1 MKKRLIAVS
10 VGAFILLAL
19 MLVIAKP
26 SEVWDGIRKIGV
38 DYILLII
45 SLYLINL
52 MVKAL
57 RWKVMMASAGEHIN
71 FSSML
76 PIFVV
81 GMAINN
87 VTPGRIAGDP
97 VRALIISH
105 RRRIKLGTCI
115 AAVFAE
121 KALDLVFLL
130 LLSGIGFAILVPS
143 LTGDFIF
150 RILLA
155 LCIITVILV
164 SVLVLIFNPGMV
176 ERFVKIFNKGDG
188 ESKGENRII
197 KLLVKASNLAH
208 QLNDSLRKI
217 MRNRSRGFF
226 SIILTMGI
234 WANEALR
241 LYLIM
246 RALGESVSLGGV
258 LLVSNMAT
266 LIGMALPW
274 GAANAATITA
284 IFSSMGISVETA
296 TAAGLIA
303 VMTSIWLSVPLGAMI
318 LLVTGGRMVR
328 KALKRDSNN
337 SK

>member
-1 MKKRLIAVS
+1 MKKRVIVVS
-10 VGAFILLAL
+10 IGAFILLAL
-19 MLVIAKP
+19 MLFIAKP
-26 SEVWDGIRKIGV
+26 SEVWGGIRKIGA

-45 SLYLINL
+45 SLYMINL
-52 MVKAL
+52 IVKAL
-57 RWKVMMASAGEHIN
+57 RWKMMMASTGEQIN
-71 FSSML
+71 FGSLL

-81 GMAINN
+81 GMALNN

-97 VRALIISH
+97 VRALIVSH
-105 RRRIKLGTCI
+105 RRKIEPGKCI

-121 KALDLVFLL
+121 KTLDLVFLV

-164 SVLVLIFNPGMV
+164 LALVLIFNPGV
-176 ERFVKIFNKGDG
+176 VDRIINILGKNEGGSAGK
-188 ESKGENRII
+188 NRI
-197 KLLVKASNLAH
+197 KELFEKGSKFAH
-208 QLNDSLRKI
+208 QLNDALRKI
-217 MRNRSRGFF
+217 MGDRSRGLF
-226 SIILTMGI
+226 SIFITMAI

-284 IFSSMGISVETA
+284 IFSSMGIVVENA
-296 TAAGLIA
+296 TTAGLLA
-303 VMTSIWLSVPLGAMI
+303 VMTSIWLSVPLGAII
-318 LLVTGGRMVR
+318 LLVTGGGMVR
-328 KALKRDSNN
+328 KAMSRNSNDS
-337 SK
+337 

>member
-1 MKKRLIAVS
+1 MKKRVIAVS

-26 SEVWDGIRKIGV
+26 SEVWNGIKKIGA

-52 MVKAL
+52 IIKAL
-57 RWKVMMASAGEHIN
+57 RWKVMMGSVGENIN
-71 FSSML
+71 FSTML

-81 GMAINN
+81 GMALNN

-97 VRALIISH
+97 VRALVISH
-105 RRRIKLGTCI
+105 RKKIEPGKCI

-121 KALDLVFLL
+121 KALDLVFLI
-130 LLSGIGFAILVPS
+130 LLSGIGFAVIVPS

-155 LCIITVILV
+155 LCIITIILV
-164 SVLVLIFNPGMV
+164 SVLVLIFNPGV
-176 ERFVKIFNKGDG
+176 VDKIVKIVNKGDG
-188 ESKGENRII
+188 ESTGKNGIK
-197 KLLVKASNLAH
+197 KLLIKGSNLAH

-217 MRNRSRGFF
+217 TSNRRMGFF
-226 SIILTMGI
+226 SIFLTMAI

-296 TAAGLIA
+296 TTAGFIA
-303 VMTSIWLSVPLGAMI
+303 VMTSIWLSVSIGAII
-318 LLVTGGRMVR
+318 LLITGGGMVR
-328 KALKRDSNN
+328 KELKGDSND
-337 SK
+337 S